1 MPGINT
7 SMGTHASMKS
17 LLKTER
23 EMLSAM
29 ERISSGKRINHA
41 GDDAAGAAIS
51 DRMSATIR
59 ALEMS
64 VRNAADVLSM
74 AQVAEGAL
82 DEHSQALQRI
92 RELSI
97 QAATDILNAEQRVYL
112 QNEVN
117 QLLDEMD
124 RVSRDT
130 TFNEIAVLDG
140 TFADRRFQIGS
151 HEREKATVSI
161 ANLRNDSLGA
171 YQASTEHTDG
181 QSNLAANVKVGATK
195 AAITSDVVDADDFN
209 ITGLLGTSTISIADG
224 NTAKEVVNLVN
235 DKFDA
240 TGVSATATTTVRL
253 RIKSSVINGTDKV
266 VSMNVYGKNSA
277 AQSITAAIDI
287 GTSFDTSDLSDLRD
301 QFNSYS
307 SVTGITATLSAD
319 GTNIMLV
326 QDEGEPIIIENL
338 DFADVTTDV
347 TTTELEATSF
357 DLAQSTQGTAFAVYD
372 SSRNGGSAGDSD
384 SFRADGI
391 VTFHSSQSFSIV
403 PANPDGGLFESS
415 AIASTLNKI
424 STINITTMAGAV
436 DALKVVDR
444 ALDRIHM
451 ERAKFGALMS
461 RMNVV
466 IDNLTNISQNQ
477 KASQSRILDADFAK
491 ESSRLAKSQILQQ
504 SAMNMIAQASRTMQ
518 NVLVLFQG

>member
-7 SMGTHASMKS
+7 SMGTSATMKS

-29 ERISSGKRINHA
+29 ERISSGKRINNA

-59 ALEMS
+59 ALDMS

-74 AQVAEGAL
+74 SQVAEGAL
-82 DEHSQALQRI
+82 DEHSAALQRI

-97 QAATDILNAEQRVYL
+97 QAATDILNSEQRVYL
-112 QNEVN
+112 QTEVN
-117 QLLDEMD
+117 QLLSEMD

-151 HEREKATVSI
+151 HEREKAVISI
-161 ANLRNDSLGA
+161 ANMRNDMLGA
-171 YQASTEHTDG
+171 YQASTEHTAG
-181 QSNLAANVKVGATK
+181 ETNLAANVTAGASKAGIASKVA
-195 AAITSDVVDADDFN
+195 DADNFN
-209 ITGLLGTSTISIADG
+209 ITGLLGTATVDVAAG
-224 NTAKEVVNLVN
+224 NTAKDIVELVN
-235 DKFDA
+235 DKFDN
-240 TGVSATATTTVRL
+240 TGVSATATTTVKL
-253 RIKSSVINGTDKV
+253 QVTSSAISGTGKV
-266 VSMNVYGKNSA
+266 VSMNIYGKNST
-277 AQSITAAIDI
+277 AQSITAQI
-287 GTSFDTSDLSDLRD
+287 GIGSSLATSDLTDLRD
-301 QFNSYS
+301 QFNAYS
-307 SVTGITATLSAD
+307 STTGISAQLSAD
-319 GTNIMLV
+319 NASLMLV
-326 QDEGEPIIIENL
+326 QDEGLDIVIENV
-338 DFADVTTDV
+338 DFADVTTNV
-347 TTTELEATSF
+347 NTTKFVATSF
-357 DLAQSTQGTAFAVYD
+357 DQSQTTA
-372 SSRNGGSAGDSD
+372 GSAIDIHDSAYSTAATD
-384 SFRADGI
+384 SFRASGI

-403 PANPDGGLFESS
+403 PANANGGVFESS
-415 AIASTLNKI
+415 AVASSLNKI
-424 STINITTMAGAV
+424 SSINVTTMAGAV

-444 ALDRIHM
+444 ALDRVHM

-466 IDNLTNISQNQ
+466 IDNLTTISQSQ
-477 KASQSRILDADFAK
+477 RASRSRILDADFAK

>member
-7 SMGTHASMKS
+7 SMGTSASMKS

-29 ERISSGKRINHA
+29 ERISSGKRINNA

-59 ALEMS
+59 ALDMS
-64 VRNAADVLSM
+64 IRNAADVLSM

-82 DEHSQALQRI
+82 DEHSSALQRI

-97 QAATDILNAEQRVYL
+97 QAATDILNSEQRVYL
-112 QNEVN
+112 QTEVN
-117 QLLDEMD
+117 QLLSEMD

-151 HEREKATVSI
+151 HEREKAVISI
-161 ANLRNDSLGA
+161 ANMRNDMLGA
-171 YQASTEHTDG
+171 YQASTEHTAG
-181 QSNLAANVKVGATK
+181 ETNLAANVTVGDNAPASKV
-195 AAITSDVVDADDFN
+195 AAGDDFD
-209 ITGLLGTSTISIADG
+209 ITGLLGTATIDLTAG
-224 NTAKEVVNLVN
+224 NTAKDIVELTN
-235 DKFDA
+235 DKFDN
-240 TGVSATATTTVRL
+240 TGVSATATTTVKL
-253 RIKSSVINGTDKV
+253 EVESSVGGMQGSGKV
-266 VSMNVYGKNSA
+266 VSMSITGKNST
-277 AQSITAAIDI
+277 AQSITAQI
-287 GTSFDTSDLSDLRD
+287 GIGASKATSDLTDLRD
-301 QFNSYS
+301 QFNAYS
-307 SVTGITATLSAD
+307 SITGISAQLSAD
-319 GTNIMLV
+319 KASLMLV
-326 QDEGEPIIIENL
+326 QDEGLDIVIEGV
-338 DFADVTTDV
+338 DFAGVTTDV
-347 TTTELEATSF
+347 NTTKFTATSY
-357 DLAQSTQGTAFAVYD
+357 DQKQETA
-372 SSRNGGSAGDSD
+372 GSAIAVHDEAYNTATSD
-384 SFRADGI
+384 SFRVSGI

-403 PANPDGGLFESS
+403 PATPNGGVFEST
-415 AIASTLNKI
+415 AIASSLNKI
-424 STINITTMAGAV
+424 SAINVKTLAGAV

-444 ALDRIHM
+444 ALDRVHM

-466 IDNLTNISQNQ
+466 IDNLTTISQSQ
-477 KASQSRILDADFAK
+477 RASKSRILDADFAA

-518 NVLVLFQG
+518 NVLVLFQ

>member
-7 SMGTHASMKS
+7 SMGTSASMKS

-29 ERISSGKRINHA
+29 ERISSGKRINNA

-59 ALEMS
+59 ALDMS
-64 VRNAADVLSM
+64 IRNAADVLSM

-82 DEHSQALQRI
+82 DEHSAALQRI

-97 QAATDILNAEQRVYL
+97 QAATDILNSEQRVYL
-112 QNEVN
+112 QTEVN
-117 QLLDEMD
+117 QLLSEMD

-151 HEREKATVSI
+151 HEREKAVISV
-161 ANLRNDSLGA
+161 ANMRNDMLGA
-171 YQASTEHTDG
+171 YQASTEHTAG
-181 QSNLAANVKVGATK
+181 ETNLASNVTAGASKAGIASKVA
-195 AAITSDVVDADDFN
+195 DADNFN
-209 ITGLLGTSTISIADG
+209 ITGLLGTATIDVLAG
-224 NTAKEVVNLVN
+224 HTAKDIVELTN
-235 DKFDA
+235 DKFDN
-240 TGVSATATTTVRL
+240 TGVSATATTTVKL
-253 RIKSSVINGTDKV
+253 QVTSSAISGTGKV
-266 VSMNVYGKNSA
+266 VSMNIYGKNST
-277 AQSITAAIDI
+277 AQSITAQI
-287 GTSFDTSDLSDLRD
+287 GIGSSVATSDLTDLRD
-301 QFNSYS
+301 QFNAYS
-307 SVTGITATLSAD
+307 STTGISAQLSAD
-319 GTNIMLV
+319 KASLMLV
-326 QDEGEPIIIENL
+326 QDEGLDIVIENV
-338 DFADVTTDV
+338 DFADVTTNV
-347 TTTELEATSF
+347 NTTKFVATSF
-357 DLAQSTQGTAFAVYD
+357 DQAQAVAGSAIDIHD
-372 SSRNGGSAGDSD
+372 SSYSTAATD
-384 SFRADGI
+384 SFRASGI
-391 VTFHSSQSFSIV
+391 VNFHSSQSFSIV
-403 PANPDGGLFESS
+403 PANANGGVFESS
-415 AIASTLNKI
+415 AIASSLNKI
-424 STINITTMAGAV
+424 STINVTTMAGAV

-466 IDNLTNISQNQ
+466 IDNLTTISQSQ
-477 KASQSRILDADFAK
+477 RASKSRILDADFAK

>member
-7 SMGTHASMKS
+7 SMGTSASMKS

-29 ERISSGKRINHA
+29 ERISSGKRINNA

-59 ALEMS
+59 ALDMS

-112 QNEVN
+112 QTEVN
-117 QLLDEMD
+117 QLLNEMD

-151 HEREKATVSI
+151 HEREKAVISI
-161 ANLRNDSLGA
+161 ANMRNDMLGA
-171 YQASTEHTDG
+171 YQASTEHTAG
-181 QSNLAANVKVGATK
+181 ETNLASNVTLGDVGASIASK
-195 AAITSDVVDADDFN
+195 IANADDFN
-209 ITGLLGTSTISIADG
+209 ITGLLGTATIDVAAG
-224 NTAKEVVNLVN
+224 NTAKDIVELVN
-235 DKFDA
+235 DKFDS
-240 TGVSATATTTVRL
+240 TGVSATATTTVKL
-253 RIKSSVINGTDKV
+253 QVESSVGAMQGTGKV
-266 VSMNVYGKNSA
+266 VSMNITGKNST
-277 AQSITAAIDI
+277 AQSITAQI
-287 GTSFDTSDLSDLRD
+287 GIGASKATSDLTDLRD
-301 QFNSYS
+301 QFNAYS
-307 SVTGITATLSAD
+307 ATTGISAQLSAD
-319 GTNIMLV
+319 KSSLMLV
-326 QDEGEPIIIENL
+326 QDEGLDIVIDGV
-338 DFADVTTDV
+338 DFAGVANANTTKF
-347 TTTELEATSF
+347 TATSF
-357 DLAQSTQGTAFAVYD
+357 DQAQATP
-372 SSRNGGSAGDSD
+372 GSAIEVLDEDYTGATSD
-384 SFRADGI
+384 SFRVSGI

-403 PANPDGGLFESS
+403 PANSNGGIFEST
-415 AIASTLNKI
+415 AIASSLNKI
-424 STINITTMAGAV
+424 STINVTTMAGAV

-444 ALDRIHM
+444 ALDRVHM

-466 IDNLTNISQNQ
+466 IDNLTTISQSQ
-477 KASQSRILDADFAK
+477 RASKSRILDADFAK

>member
-7 SMGTHASMKS
+7 SMGTSASMKS

-29 ERISSGKRINHA
+29 ERISSGKRINNA

-59 ALEMS
+59 ALDMS
-64 VRNAADVLSM
+64 IRNAADVLSM

-82 DEHSQALQRI
+82 DEHSAALQRI

-112 QNEVN
+112 QTEVN
-117 QLLDEMD
+117 QLLSEMD

-151 HEREKATVSI
+151 HEREKAVISI
-161 ANLRNDSLGA
+161 ANMRNDMLGA
-171 YQASTEHTDG
+171 YQASTEHKAGET
-181 QSNLAANVKVGATK
+181 NLAANIR
-195 AAITSDVVDADDFN
+195 AADTTPASLVAANDDFD
-209 ITGLLGTSTISIADG
+209 ITGLLGTATIDVSAG
-224 NTAKEVVNLVN
+224 NTAKDIVELVN
-235 DKFDA
+235 DKFDN
-240 TGVSATATTTVRL
+240 TGVSATATTTVKL
-253 RIKSSVINGTDKV
+253 EVESSVGGMQGSGKV
-266 VSMNVYGKNSA
+266 VSMNIIGKNST
-277 AQSITAAIDI
+277 AQSITAQI
-287 GTSFDTSDLSDLRD
+287 GIGASKATSDLTDLRD
-301 QFNSYS
+301 QFNAYS
-307 SVTGITATLSAD
+307 SITGISAQLSAD
-319 GTNIMLV
+319 KASLMLV
-326 QDEGEPIIIENL
+326 QDEGLDIVIDGV
-338 DFADVTTDV
+338 DFAGVANANTTKF
-347 TTTELEATSF
+347 TATSF
-357 DLAQSTQGTAFAVYD
+357 DQAQATP
-372 SSRNGGSAGDSD
+372 GSAIEVLDEDYAAATSD
-384 SFRADGI
+384 SFRVTGI

-403 PANPDGGLFESS
+403 PATANGGVFEST
-415 AIASTLNKI
+415 AIASSLNKI
-424 STINITTMAGAV
+424 STINVTTMAGAI

-444 ALDRIHM
+444 ALDRVHM

-466 IDNLTNISQNQ
+466 IDNLTTISQSQ
-477 KASQSRILDADFAK
+477 KASKSRILDADFAQ

>member
-7 SMGTHASMKS
+7 SMGTSASMKS

-29 ERISSGKRINHA
+29 ERISSGKRINNA

-59 ALEMS
+59 ALDMS
-64 VRNAADVLSM
+64 IRNAADVLSM

-82 DEHSQALQRI
+82 DEHSAALQRI

-97 QAATDILNAEQRVYL
+97 QAATDILNSEQRVYL
-112 QNEVN
+112 QTEVN
-117 QLLDEMD
+117 QLLSEMD

-151 HEREKATVSI
+151 HEREKAVISI
-161 ANLRNDSLGA
+161 ANMRNDMLGA
-171 YQASTEHTDG
+171 YQASTEHKAGET
-181 QSNLAANVKVGATK
+181 NLAANVKTGDTPPASLV
-195 AAITSDVVDADDFN
+195 AAGDDFD
-209 ITGLLGTSTISIADG
+209 ITGLLGTATIDVNAG
-224 NTAKEVVNLVN
+224 NTAKDIVELTN
-235 DKFDA
+235 DKFDN
-240 TGVSATATTTVRL
+240 TGVSATATTTVKL
-253 RIKSSVINGTDKV
+253 QVESSVGGMQGTGKV
-266 VSMNVYGKNSA
+266 VSMNITGKNST
-277 AQSITAAIDI
+277 AQSITAQI
-287 GTSFDTSDLSDLRD
+287 GIGASKATSDLTDLRD
-301 QFNSYS
+301 QFNAYS
-307 SVTGITATLSAD
+307 STTGISAQLSAD
-319 GTNIMLV
+319 KASLMLV
-326 QDEGEPIIIENL
+326 QDEGLDIVIDGV
-338 DFADVTTDV
+338 DFAGVANVNTTKF
-347 TTTELEATSF
+347 TATSY
-357 DLAQSTQGTAFAVYD
+357 DQAQATP
-372 SSRNGGSAGDSD
+372 GSAIEVLDEDYTGATSD
-384 SFRADGI
+384 SFRVSGI

-403 PANPDGGLFESS
+403 PATANGGVFESS
-415 AIASTLNKI
+415 AIASSLNKI
-424 STINITTMAGAV
+424 STINVKTLAGAV

-444 ALDRIHM
+444 ALDRVHM

-466 IDNLTNISQNQ
+466 IDNLTTISQSQ
-477 KASQSRILDADFAK
+477 RASKSRILDADFAK